1 MRRGLMGWNAEEL
14 PLAVLQERTARLQT
28 AMRQENLQA
37 LLVYTNLVRPSA
49 VTWLTGF
56 TPYWSEGL
64 LLVGHDGAPTFATA
78 LSKRVANWIRSVSPL
93 GEILNAPR
101 PGTALGQ
108 RVAADASSRRVGV
121 VELDALPSGSYD
133 DFSTAAPAV
142 ELLDATALFA
152 QVRRGADAAERRLL
166 ARADAIATAALDQVD
181 AMKATDAGSVAGEV
195 EKHARLAGAE
205 EVYITV
211 APDLMADRRM
221 IRATPSLALG
231 AVFAL
236 RASIAYKGCWVRR
249 TRTFATGA
257 AGQAAVARAEV
268 WFAQWVPSIASG
280 KSLGE
285 QIAAAARSLGAQPN
299 DWMAESCLGSYPLQV
314 IASSRSP
321 SNGAPATGDFVVLS
335 LALTIDGIP
344 WLGAASLL
352 VGAAL

>member
-1 MRRGLMGWNAEEL
+1 MRRGLMRWNAEEL
-14 PLAVLQERTARLQT
+14 PLAVLQERTARLQA

-64 LLVGHDGAPTFATA
+64 LLVGRDGAPTFATA
-78 LSKRVANWIRSVSPL
+78 LSKRVASWIRSVSPL

-108 RVAADASSRRVGV
+108 RVAADTSVCRIGV

-133 DFSTAAPAV
+133 DFSAAAPAV

-152 QVRRGADAAERRLL
+152 GARRGADAAERHLL
-166 ARADAIATAALDQVD
+166 ARADAIAVAALEQVD
-181 AMKATDAGSVAGEV
+181 AAGATDAGSVAGAI

-211 APDLMADRRM
+211 ASDLMADRRM
-221 IRATPSLALG
+221 IRPSAVALG
-231 AVFAL
+231 DIFAL

-249 TRTFATGA
+249 ARTFAKDA
-257 AGQAAVARAEV
+257 AARAAMARGDA
-268 WFAQWVPSIASG
+268 WFAQVVQSIAPG
-280 KSLGE
+280 KPLAD
-285 QIAAAARSLGAQPN
+285 QINTQVQAFGAKLES
-299 DWMAESCLGSYPLQV
+299 WMAESCLGSYPLQV
-314 IASSRSP
+314 IASSRSS

-335 LALTIDGIP
+335 LALTIDGVP
-344 WLGAASLL
+344 WVGAAPLI